1 MNLRTLNVDKNVAEL
16 LDLLIIRNTVW
27 FVHISD
33 HAIKLTIQ
41 QNDNMQRGMDL
52 QGHKQIAS

>member
-41 QNDNMQRGMDL
+41 QNDNM
-52 QGHKQIAS
+52 